1 MLDHYWN
8 IWKDYDAKYQT
19 LSFVQVLE
27 NKMKEFSI
35 TEAHLKDKKQEK
47 QELITNFVNLQGN
60 FHSLLS
66 IANVR
71 ISIFQFYL
79 IHFIHL
85 FFFMKSLNSIFKE
98 TISNF

>member
-1 MLDHYWN
+1 
-8 IWKDYDAKYQT
+8 
-19 LSFVQVLE
+19 
-27 NKMKEFSI
+27 MKEFSI

-71 ISIFQFYL
+71 ISFLQFYL

-85 FFFMKSLNSIFKE
+85 FFFMKLLNSIIFKE
-98 TISNF
+98 TISNI